1 MWGRSKKA
9 TTKKKVVVKKKAVAK
24 KKKAASKKAHIH
36 IDSKTYRQVVP
47 HDGRRIKNI
56 PPPKIDKDGKI
67 TY

>member
-1 MWGRSKKA
+1 MAKKPIKKIVS
-9 TTKKKVVVKKKAVAK
+9 KKKVVSKKEKKKE
-24 KKKAASKKAHIH
+24 HIF